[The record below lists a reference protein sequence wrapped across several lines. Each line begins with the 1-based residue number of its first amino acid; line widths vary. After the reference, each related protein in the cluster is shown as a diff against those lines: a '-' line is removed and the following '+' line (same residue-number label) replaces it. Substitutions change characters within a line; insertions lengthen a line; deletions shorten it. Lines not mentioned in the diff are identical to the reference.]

1 MPGFD
6 GTGPLGEGPMTGGGF
21 GYCGTRRRPG
31 YALRD
36 RAVYGRFGAGRGL
49 GFARGRGFGRGVGR
63 GYGYWSPWRSYGQPL
78 ALDPKAEL
86 AEVQQEAN
94 YLRAY
99 LKDLEAR
106 IGELEK
112 SSG

>member
-21 GYCGTRRRPG
+21 GYCGTRRRPA

-36 RAVYGRFGAGRGL
+36 RAVYGRFGASRGL
-49 GFARGRGFGRGVGR
+49 GFARGRGFGRGAGP

-94 YLRAY
+94 DLRAY

-112 SSG
+112 SSE

>member
-6 GTGPLGEGPMTGGGF
+6 GSGPLGEGPMTGGGF

-31 YALRD
+31 YALRG
-36 RAVYGRFGAGRGL
+36 RALYGGFGPGRGPGFGRGRGL
-49 GFARGRGFGRGVGR
+49 GRGAGP

-86 AEVQQEAN
+86 TELQQEAN
-94 YLRAY
+94 DLRAY

-106 IGELEK
+106 IGELGK
-112 SSG
+112 SSD